1 MCRKSRSFPLFGN
14 ISYGLKAPNVL
25 QLEDLLYTDLWN
37 GKLHIVMIG
46 YSKESVTS
54 KEPLSAKTGG
64 KMPTDIFWGSC
75 CDESEPLKLR
85 LA

>member
-1 MCRKSRSFPLFGN
+1 MCRNSRSFLLFGN

-37 GKLHIVMIG
+37 GKLDIVMIG

-54 KEPLSAKTGG
+54 KEPLSA
-64 KMPTDIFWGSC
+64 
-75 CDESEPLKLR
+75 
-85 LA
+85 